1 MEYGGFSSFL
11 PIAASSH
18 VASRGPSPGLL
29 RVCEPQDSHVNLNV
43 WGVIFQEKDHSLKV
57 SPPKVKTPQLL
68 QLPHFM
74 KGPVAWRGVE
84 PHPVSHQQCGQ
95 AQLSMVQSQ
104 LSLLQMPGHVQGAL
118 GWGQRCPLQVSVGH
132 GALCTD
138 WGLHDAGQLLC
149 ADGVQL

>member
-1 MEYGGFSSFL
+1 MDYGGFSSFL

-18 VASRGPSPGLL
+18 VGSRGPSPGLL

-84 PHPVSHQQCGQ
+84 PHPLSATSSAGKLSCRWFRANYPCSRCLATCREPWDGGRDAPPAGFCGPRGTVHR
-95 AQLSMVQSQ
+95 L
-104 LSLLQMPGHVQGAL
+104 GA
-118 GWGQRCPLQVSVGH
+118 
-132 GALCTD
+132 A
-138 WGLHDAGQLLC
+138 
-149 ADGVQL
+149 